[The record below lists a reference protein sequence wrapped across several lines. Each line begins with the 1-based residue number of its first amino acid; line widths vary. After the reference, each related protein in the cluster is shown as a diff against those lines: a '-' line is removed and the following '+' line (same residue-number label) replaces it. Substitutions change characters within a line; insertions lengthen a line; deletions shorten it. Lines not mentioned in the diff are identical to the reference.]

1 MSKNNEVVLGS
12 YRNQEEA
19 IKVLKRLKEE
29 GYNKENVTVYT
40 NSKNIDELED
50 SKDVNANIDNV
61 EQTTNNGEDDRSF
74 WTKVKDSFSTN
85 TYDYETDSKNSDY
98 NQVDDI
104 LYPYRNDLD
113 KGNIIV
119 VVENYDGNTNLE
131 TNKESTSGTDLAENK
146 VHTPGAGL
154 KENTNTARSADSD
167 LRTNRARKTANNN
180 VGDDNLTEN
189 EKIRLKEE
197 RLEVDKNERQTGEVN
212 VTKETKHDTK
222 TVDVPVEKEEV
233 VIESKPVAG
242 EDSKTTDT
250 KFDEDSETVRI
261 PVKEEKVEVNKK
273 PVVTEEV
280 EVKKKR
286 REDVESVT
294 EDVKREELDVDVK
307 GNTGID
313 TPDNN
318 SGQQNKRSRRNKK

>member
-1 MSKNNEVVLGS
+1 MSKNNKVVLGS
-12 YRNQEEA
+12 YRNEEEA
-19 IKVLKRLKEE
+19 IEVLKKLKEE

-40 NSKNIDELED
+40 NSKNIDGLKD

-61 EQTTNNGEDDRSF
+61 KETDDRGEDDRSF

-85 TYDYETDSKNSDY
+85 TYDYETDSKSPDY
-98 NQVDDI
+98 DQAGDI
-104 LYPYRNDLD
+104 LYPYSDDLD

-119 VVENYDGNTNLE
+119 VVENYGGN
-131 TNKESTSGTDLAENK
+131 
-146 VHTPGAGL
+146 V
-154 KENTNTARSADSD
+154 NTAGAANSD
-167 LRTNRARKTANNN
+167 VRTDRARNTANNS
-180 VGDDNLTEN
+180 VEDDNLSEN

-212 VTKETKHDTK
+212 VTKETKRDTK

-233 VIESKPVAG
+233 VIERKPVAG
-242 EDSKTTDT
+242 KEAKTTDT
-250 KFDEDSETVRI
+250 NFDDDSESVTI
-261 PVKEEKVEVNKK
+261 PVKEEKVEVTKK

-280 EVKKKR
+280 EVKKKS

-294 EDVKREELDVDVK
+294 EDVKREELDVDSK

-313 TPDNN
+313 TPDDR
-318 SGQQNKRSRRNKK
+318 SDKQRRSRRNNK